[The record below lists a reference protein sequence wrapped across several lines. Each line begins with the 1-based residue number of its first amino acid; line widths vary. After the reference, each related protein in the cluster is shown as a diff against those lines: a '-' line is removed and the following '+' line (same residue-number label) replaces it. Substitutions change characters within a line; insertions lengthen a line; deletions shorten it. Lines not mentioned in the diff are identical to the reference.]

1 MHNAYMYVAYM
12 QKVSKPRSSP
22 EVKAAPDS
30 EEAFLATYDIRQF
43 ERPSVA
49 VDVVV
54 LTVEKGALRVVVYQR
69 KEHPARGKYALPG
82 GFVRIDESLDD
93 AARRLLRDKARLE
106 GVFFEQLYTFG
117 EPGRDPRGRIITV
130 AYLALVAPEVLAGVA
145 RTHGARVCA
154 VRVGWRGV
162 TGGAAG
168 LADEEGRSL
177 PIAFDHGLILGAAVK
192 RLRGTLDDTPV
203 AFQLLPRELTLRAL
217 QDVHEAIRGEAVNK
231 DSFRR
236 RMLAAGW
243 LEATG
248 ERERDAS
255 HRPAELY
262 RFVNREGL

>member
-1 MHNAYMYVAYM
+1 MRKA
-12 QKVSKPRSSP
+12 SKQSP
-22 EVKAAPDS
+22 VEVKEADT
-30 EEAFLATYDIRQF
+30 EEAFLAAYDLRQF

-54 LTVEKGALRVVVYQR
+54 LTVAKGGLCVVVYQR
-69 KEHPARGKYALPG
+69 KEHPARGKFALPG
-82 GFVRIDESLDD
+82 GFVRMEESLDE
-93 AARRLLRDKARLE
+93 AARRLLRDKTGLE

-130 AYLALVAPEVLAGVA
+130 AYLALVEARVLAGGA
-145 RTHGARVCA
+145 NGRGARVCE
-154 VRVGWRGV
+154 VRVGWPGV
-162 TGGAAG
+162 TGGEAEIVDDG
-168 LADEEGRSL
+168 GRRL
-177 PIAFDHGLILGAAVK
+177 PLAFDHGLIIGAAVR
-192 RLRGTLDDTPV
+192 RLRAALDETAV

-217 QDVHEAIRGEAVNK
+217 QDVHEAIRGEPVNK

-248 ERERDAS
+248 ERERDTS

-262 RFVNREGL
+262 RFVSRREA